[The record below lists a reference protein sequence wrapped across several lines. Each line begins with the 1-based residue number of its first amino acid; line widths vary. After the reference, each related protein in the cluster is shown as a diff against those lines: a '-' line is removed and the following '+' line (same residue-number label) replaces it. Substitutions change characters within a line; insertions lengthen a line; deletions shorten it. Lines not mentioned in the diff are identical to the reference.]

1 MTYTNVIVKK
11 WTRFTSQNKKN
22 EKQQQH
28 LHPKSN
34 SYQAASPED
43 AEAGMVFMQDM
54 IDLSKQQAAEG
65 KSSVFITC
73 L

>member
-1 MTYTNVIVKK
+1 MNSLHFTKK
-11 WTRFTSQNKKN
+11 
-22 EKQQQH
+22 QH
-28 LHPKSN
+28 LHPDSN
-34 SYQAASPED
+34 FYQAASPED

>member
-1 MTYTNVIVKK
+1 MNSLH
-11 WTRFTSQNKKN
+11 FTKN
-22 EKQQQH
+22 NI
-28 LHPKSN
+28 LHPDSN
-34 SYQAASPED
+34 FYQAASPED

-54 IDLSKQQAAEG
+54 IDLSKQQAAES